1 MTDSIRDWWHL
12 LCKWLHFVVLKTSCN
27 VELQKKGD
35 MKRSRSNYWKDEL
48 EQKSGNMELK

>member
-27 VELQKKGD
+27 LELQKKGN